1 MEKETDQKNGPGSDQ
16 SRKNDPDLRFGSG
29 LVAVAGVIAGL
40 GIAVGVPAIL
50 LSLGQN
56 LGQTVL
62 TVLVVLALVGGAMVC
77 LVSAFF
83 GLVIPRHL
91 RGGPWMDPDK
101 WRRFARDQRRWHHEG
116 RHWHHGMRGGWGVEH
131 EDDDADDA
139 DEDEEAAPPRPK
151 RKARR

>member
-1 MEKETDQKNGPGSDQ
+1 MEKETGQKNGLGADPSQ
-16 SRKNDPDLRFGSG
+16 KNDPDLRFGSG
-29 LVAVAGVIAGL
+29 LVAVAGVLAGL

-56 LGQTVL
+56 LGQAVL
-62 TVLVVLALVGGAMVC
+62 TVLVVLALAGGAAVC

-101 WRRFARDQRRWHHEG
+101 WRRFARDQRRWHHG
-116 RHWHHGMRGGWGVEH
+116 PQHWNHRMRGGWEA
-131 EDDDADDA
+131 ERDEDDA
-139 DEDEEAAPPRPK
+139 DEEEEEAAPIRPK

>member
-1 MEKETDQKNGPGSDQ
+1 MEKETGQKNGPDADQ
-16 SRKNDPDLRFGSG
+16 SQKNEPDLRFGSG
-29 LVAVAGVIAGL
+29 MVAVAGVISGL

-62 TVLVVLALVGGAMVC
+62 TVLVVLALAGGAMVC

-101 WRRFARDQRRWHHEG
+101 WRRFARDQRRWHHRG
-116 RHWHHGMRGGWGVEH
+116 GGHWNHGMRGGWGAQED
-131 EDDDADDA
+131 EDDS

>member
-1 MEKETDQKNGPGSDQ
+1 MEKETGQKNGVDAEQGP
-16 SRKNDPDLRFGSG
+16 KNDPDLRFGSG
-29 LVAVAGVIAGL
+29 MVAVAGVISGL

-50 LSLGQN
+50 LPLGQN
-56 LGQTVL
+56 LGQVVL
-62 TVLVVLALVGGAMVC
+62 TVLVVLALAGGAMVC

-116 RHWHHGMRGGWGVEH
+116 RHWRRGMHRGWGAE
-131 EDDDADDA
+131 
-139 DEDEEAAPPRPK
+139 EEAR
-151 RKARR
+151 

>member
-1 MEKETDQKNGPGSDQ
+1 MEKETGQKNGPDEDQ

-29 LVAVAGVIAGL
+29 LVAVAGVISGL

-62 TVLVVLALVGGAMVC
+62 TVLVVLALAGGALVC

-116 RHWHHGMRGGWGVEH
+116 RHWHHGMRGGWGAHGDE
-131 EDDDADDA
+131 DDA
-139 DEDEEAAPPRPK
+139 DEEEDAPPAPK
-151 RKARR
+151 RKTRR